1 MPPKAAS
8 VAAQMKKE
16 AESRPN
22 REPTVRLRVLPNEKG
37 FYGYPV
43 ASIIT
48 EGVEFNH
55 RIKDLEVFKP
65 GMKNYGG
72 KQMRTITIPCSPQ
85 ALAANKAEYEAEL
98 ARIEKMPEAQR
109 AETKKLAQANK
120 TAADKGTVYCL
131 PAWCESAKDPSSMI
145 PKEEVD
151 ETFAMV
157 DEAAT
162 GEM

>member
-1 MPPKAAS
+1 MPPKALS

-16 AESRPN
+16 ADAKPN

-55 RIKDLEVFKP
+55 RIKDLELSVEPKKGEKP
-65 GMKNYGG
+65 RTNYGG
-72 KQMRTITIPCSPQ
+72 KPMRTVEI
-85 ALAANKAEYEAEL
+85 
-98 ARIEKMPEAQR
+98 
-109 AETKKLAQANK
+109 
-120 TAADKGTVYCL
+120 KGVTYCL

-151 ETFAMV
+151 ETFALV
-157 DEAAT
+157 DDEATA
-162 GEM
+162 EM